1 MTRDALRLARAT
13 LPSIVGALLL
23 GGCFLRTPVTDII
36 GFRPKPM
43 RDGRAS
49 PAEWGWD
56 NARLDT
62 ISRTDSAGG
71 VLAWWGA
78 ARTAPCAGVLLL
90 HGKGRNRSEL
100 LPLGRALQT
109 AGFSV
114 LLVDYRGYG
123 DTPGSPST
131 PGLFAD
137 AELAYR
143 SLRSRLVDSLTP
155 IVIVGHSMGTAL
167 AARLSREHAP
177 IATVYMSP
185 YTRISALVRSRAG
198 AIGPRLFDTT
208 AFAFNPIDD
217 APFTHARTLVVVAGR
232 DRLIRRSVSD
242 AFIAALSLA
251 PSVIR
256 DTSAS
261 HNGVL
266 ESERTVRAVTD
277 TLRAWVPCAGRR
289 DASGSTQG
297 ASTPAN
303 RIQYSLPGF

>member
-1 MTRDALRLARAT
+1 MTGRALRHARSA
-13 LPSIVGALLL
+13 LPGLVGAFVF

-43 RDGRAS
+43 RDGRAT

-56 NARLDT
+56 SARLDT
-62 ISRTDSAGG
+62 ILRSDSAGA

-78 ARTAPCAGVLLL
+78 AQAAPCAGVLLL
-90 HGKGRNRSEL
+90 HGKGRNRSEFL
-100 LPLGRALQT
+100 LLGRALQT

-114 LLVDYRGYG
+114 MLPDYRGYG
-123 DTPGSPST
+123 DSPGEPST

-143 SLRSRLVDSLTP
+143 SLRARLIDSLTP

-167 AARLSREHAP
+167 AARLAREHAP
-177 IATVYMSP
+177 FAAVYMSP

-198 AIGPRLFDTT
+198 ALGPRLFDTT

-217 APFTHARTLVVVAGR
+217 APFAHARTLVVVAGR
-232 DRLIRRSVSD
+232 DLLIRRSVSD
-242 AFIAALSLA
+242 AFIAALSPT

-256 DTSAS
+256 DSSAS

-266 ESERTVRAVTD
+266 ESEQTVRAVTD
-277 TLRAWVPCAGRR
+277 TLRAWVPCPGRSAR
-289 DASGSTQG
+289 
-297 ASTPAN
+297 
-303 RIQYSLPGF
+303 LPWP

>member
-1 MTRDALRLARAT
+1 VTRGTLRHARAA
-13 LPSIVGALLL
+13 LPVFLALLL
-23 GGCFLRTPVTDII
+23 GGCFLRKPVTDII

-43 RDGRAS
+43 RNGRAS
-49 PAEWGWD
+49 PAEWNWD

-90 HGKGRNRSEL
+90 HGKGRNRSEF

-123 DTPGSPST
+123 DTPGAPST
-131 PGLFAD
+131 AGLYAD
-137 AELAYR
+137 AELAYQ

-167 AARLSREHAP
+167 AARLAREHAP

-198 AIGPRLFDTT
+198 ALGPRLFDTT

-217 APFTHARTLVVVAGR
+217 APFVHAQTLVVVAGR
-232 DRLIRRSVSD
+232 DLLINRSVSD
-242 AFIAALSLA
+242 AFVAALTPA

-256 DTSAS
+256 DSSAS

-266 ESERTVRAVTD
+266 ASAKTVSAVTD
-277 TLRAWVPCAGRR
+277 TLRAWVPCSGRR
-289 DASGSTQG
+289 DAGG
-297 ASTPAN
+297 
-303 RIQYSLPGF
+303 I